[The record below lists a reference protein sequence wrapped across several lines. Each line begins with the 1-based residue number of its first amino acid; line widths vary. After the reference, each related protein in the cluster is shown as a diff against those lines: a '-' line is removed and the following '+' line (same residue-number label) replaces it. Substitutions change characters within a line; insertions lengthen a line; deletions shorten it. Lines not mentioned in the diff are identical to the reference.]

1 MDIKLNALIQKYR
14 KELHETIDKYGL
26 DHKLTI
32 EKSQELDKLVA
43 EQQRAIFLAL
53 LI

>member
-1 MDIKLNALIQKYR
+1 MDSKLNTLIKKHR

-32 EKSQELDKLVA
+32 EKSQQLDELVA

-53 LI
+53 